1 EIIQTLLMDE
11 GNPLTPKVRARPKLR
26 HLVMPNQRAF
36 AQAAAAFENTGAGTY
51 AGALFAIQQ
60 TEAYFPLAA
69 GLRTV
74 EAPHAAYLNPLLNE
88 PLVPN
93 PLPSDTPNP
102 QSVALPHV
110 DPFIADFNGSV
121 PSSDPINASDPNNF
135 AILDFL
141 LLLEYV
147 ETAFY

>member
-1 EIIQTLLMDE
+1 
-11 GNPLTPKVRARPKLR
+11 
-26 HLVMPNQRAF
+26 MPNQRAF

-60 TEAYFPLAA
+60 TDEYFPLAA
-69 GLRTV
+69 GITTV
-74 EAPHAAYLNPLLNE
+74 EARHAGWLNSILNE

-93 PLPSDTPNP
+93 FFPSDTTIP
-102 QSVALPHV
+102 QSVALSHV
-110 DPFIADFNGSV
+110 DPFIEHLNGSE
-121 PSSDPINASDPNNF
+121 PSFNPVQASDPNNF

-147 ETAFY
+147 ETAFYQVNVAKFFGG